1 MGKKNKRKTSRGK
14 RKLEAPDEEDKA
26 LSPLPLLPSFDDIPT
41 FTIQSHTPSQEKS
54 ARKRSAG
61 AISDAE
67 ESSKEDSSS
76 NPAKRRCSSNE
87 DIPKGVSGDTVK
99 DTTEDAHR
107 DSDSDSE
114 GQQRAPIKRRG
125 EKSPLAD
132 PAKRFRSSNEEI
144 SKNQDEDLEGWQ
156 QVPIKKRK
164 GENTSPSP
172 TKRQR
177 SSNEDT
183 PKEVSGGKDEDSE
196 GWQHVPVRRKK
207 GEVPNRGKSYPE
219 IVVSSQR
226 IHTWTRISDLQGLAL
241 HLLSF
246 DAPPQWLHIKNKS
259 AIRRAVYLYVPG
271 LSMDLF
277 DRRTPLIPKASVDEE
292 PPIHHSTLG
301 EFFPWS
307 LTENPLPKP
316 LGELS
321 DIFTHVLPVRA
332 GGDGS
337 KVFSPVYNMLNIPVE
352 ADPKKKN
359 QKRNNKREAR
369 LKISDLLLSTE
380 DLIENEYP
388 IHSSQIPEDH
398 SPLTDQE
405 GWVETSLTDLPPR
418 NNEAGST
425 LEGYKVYSLD
435 CEMVKTSVR
444 PSTESS
450 TESSTECSTESSLA
464 RVSLI
469 SWDGD
474 VVFDSLVKP
483 SEPVVDYLTPFSGI
497 TEAMLRD
504 VTTTRADIQNKLK
517 ELIDGNTIL
526 IGQSLN
532 SDLNALRMR
541 HPRIVDTSVI
551 YDHPRGKPMK
561 PSLKWLTNKFL
572 KKEIQIRGAQG
583 HDSVEDSKACLDLVK
598 LKLEKGKEFGS
609 TAANFESIFTKL
621 AASKPAKTGAVIDYG
636 DVQKKFGTVAQF
648 TKRGNDDDQIVE
660 GVLKAANGD
669 DISGI
674 APVDFTWA
682 QLRDLNTTRGWH
694 NSYQKFITEM
704 NTKMIT
710 ANSPPIAIPEKPTP
724 LEGEEL
730 GKVVE
735 ETVGRIKKIY
745 DGLPKCSVL
754 VVYGGTGDPV
764 EMGRLNAM
772 QAVYRKEYKVKKWD
786 ECSVKWTDKEVQE
799 LKKAVE
805 EARKGVALLAVK

>member
-745 DGLPKCSVL
+745 DGLPKCSV
-754 VVYGGTGDPV
+754 
-764 EMGRLNAM
+764 
-772 QAVYRKEYKVKKWD
+772 KEYKVKKWD